1 MSAPNIVNVTSI
13 IAKTNVLAVSTTATD
28 IVTNAV
34 GSNTVLK
41 INLLQVANI
50 NGSTAT
56 TVNASIYRSATEYKL
71 AHLIPVPAAASLS
84 VIDKPTSVYLEEG
97 DSLRLTAAAN
107 SFLHAVCSYEI
118 LA

>member
-13 IAKTNVLAVSTTATD
+13 IAKTSVLAVSTTATD
-28 IVTNAV
+28 IIANAA

-41 INLLQVANI
+41 VNLLQIANVT
-50 NGSTAT
+50 GSTAT
-56 TVNASIYRSATEYKL
+56 TVNASVYRSATEYKL
-71 AHLIPVPAAASLS
+71 AHLIPVPASATLS

-107 SFLHAVCSYEI
+107 ASLHAVCSYEI

>member
-13 IAKTNVLAVSTTATD
+13 IAKTAVLAVTTVATD
-28 IVTNAV
+28 IIVNAT

-41 INLLQVANI
+41 VNVLQAANI

-56 TVNASIYRSATEYKL
+56 TVNASVYRSGVEYKL

-84 VIDKPTSVYLEEG
+84 VIDKSTAIYLEEG